1 MRERY
6 DVAVIGA
13 GPAGLTAAIY
23 AARARL
29 RTLVLDESVPGGQ
42 VKTTHKV
49 SNYPGFPEDVKGTDL
64 AAAFAAQAERF
75 GARIRRAVEITEAR
89 PRRDAEDASSSTRR
103 RPSRRARSS
112 SPPGRSRGT
121 SASRASSSSRDA
133 GISYCATCDGAYF
146 EGKDIH
152 VIGGGNSAVEES
164 LFLTQFARSVTI
176 VHQFKDFQAEP
187 ASVQEALANP
197 RIEVLLGHE
206 PRGFHGET
214 ALERLEVEELATKE
228 RKTLRTDGVF
238 VFVGMVPRTD
248 LLAPYVSLDAGRLRR
263 DHRVDGDAGARRLRR
278 RGHPREALP
287 SDHDGR
293 RGRNHRG
300 ARRAEAP
307 SLTPASDGIA
317 GGRADVRRRGA
328 RRSCS
333 GAGRAAPAAQRVDT
347 MSEQA

>member
-29 RTLVLDESVPGGQ
+29 RTLVLDEGIPGGQ

-49 SNYPGFPEDVKGTDL
+49 SNYPGFPDDVKGADL
-64 AAAFAAQAERF
+64 AAAFAVQAERF
-75 GARIRRAVEITEAR
+75 GATIRRSVEITRHDLAATPKTLELDEEETVEAR
-89 PRRDAEDASSSTRR
+89 AVIVATGAKPR
-103 RPSRRARSS
+103 PLGV
-112 SPPGRSRGT
+112 PGEQLFKGR
-121 SASRASSSSRDA
+121 

-152 VIGGGNSAVEES
+152 VIGGGNSALEES

-176 VHQFKDFQAEP
+176 VHQFMDFQAEP

-197 RIEVLLGHE
+197 RIQVLLGHE

-214 ALERLEVEELATKE
+214 VLERLEVEELATKE

-238 VFVGMVPRTD
+238 VFIGMVPRTD
-248 LLAPYVSLDAGRLRR
+248 LLAPYVSLAQGGYVETTESMETQLPGVYAAG
-263 DHRVDGDAGARRLRR
+263 DIRVKRFRQITTAVADGTIA
-278 RGHPREALP
+278 AL
-287 SDHDGR
+287 
-293 RGRNHRG
+293 
-300 ARRAEAP
+300 
-307 SLTPASDGIA
+307 
-317 GGRADVRRRGA
+317 
-328 RRSCS
+328 
-333 GAGRAAPAAQRVDT
+333 AAQKHLR
-347 MSEQA
+347 

>member
-1 MRERY
+1 MTGHY

-49 SNYPGFPEDVKGTDL
+49 SNYPGFPEDVKGSDL
-64 AAAFAAQAERF
+64 AAAFAAQAARF
-75 GARIRRAVEITEAR
+75 GAEVRRSIEITGHDLAAAPKRLELDEEETIDARAVIVATGAR
-89 PRRDAEDASSSTRR
+89 PRPLGVPGEDRFK
-103 RPSRRARSS
+103 
-112 SPPGRSRGT
+112 GR
-121 SASRASSSSRDA
+121 

-176 VHQFKDFQAEP
+176 VHQFLDFQAEP
-187 ASVQEALANP
+187 ASVQEALAHP
-197 RIEVLLGHE
+197 RIRVLLGHE
-206 PRGFHGET
+206 PRAFLGET

-228 RKTLRTDGVF
+228 RRPLRTDGVF

-248 LLAPYVSLDAGRLRR
+248 LLARYVSLAPGGYVETSDAMETTVRGLYAAG
-263 DHRVDGDAGARRLRR
+263 DIRVKRFRQITTAVADGTVA
-278 RGHPREALP
+278 AL
-287 SDHDGR
+287 
-293 RGRNHRG
+293 
-300 ARRAEAP
+300 
-307 SLTPASDGIA
+307 
-317 GGRADVRRRGA
+317 
-328 RRSCS
+328 
-333 GAGRAAPAAQRVDT
+333 AAQRFLRE
-347 MSEQA
+347 SHAP